1 MDIRCKKC
9 LLREMANEDMYH
21 RIQRTIDAIPPKL
34 RCSKGEY
41 DARLEL
47 CKECEKLIGGMC
59 RVWLLCR
66 SKSCQKKRTLSGN
79 TAPLGWAATLGLI
92 SANFCHNLLPCSRNG
107 GNYNN
112 ERNSDAVW

>member
-1 MDIRCKKC
+1 MDIRCKRC

-47 CKECEKLIGGMC
+47 CKECEKLDWWYVPC
-59 RVWLLCR
+59 VWLLCR
-66 SKSCQKKRTLSGN
+66 SKSCQKKTNIVRER
-79 TAPLGWAATLGLI
+79 TAPFG
-92 SANFCHNLLPCSRNG
+92 
-107 GNYNN
+107 
-112 ERNSDAVW
+112 

>member
-66 SKSCQKKRTLSGN
+66 STSCQKKRTLSGN

>member
-1 MDIRCKKC
+1 MDIRCKRC

-59 RVWLLCR
+59 RVCGCFVEVR
-66 SKSCQKKRTLSGN
+66 AAKKN
-79 TAPLGWAATLGLI
+79 EHCPVGWAATLGLI
-92 SANFCHNLLPCSRNG
+92 SANFLSQLAALQQKR
-107 GNYNN
+107 
-112 ERNSDAVW
+112 RKL

>member
-1 MDIRCKKC
+1 MDIRCKRC

-92 SANFCHNLLPCSRNG
+92 SANFLSQLAALQQKR
-107 GNYNN
+107 
-112 ERNSDAVW
+112 RKL

>member
-59 RVWLLCR
+59 RVCGCFVEVRADRKSTRLNLQSLTNLVCRLLLE
-66 SKSCQKKRTLSGN
+66 KKKKKK
-79 TAPLGWAATLGLI
+79 
-92 SANFCHNLLPCSRNG
+92 
-107 GNYNN
+107 
-112 ERNSDAVW
+112 

>member
-1 MDIRCKKC
+1 MDIRCKRC

-59 RVWLLCR
+59 R
-66 SKSCQKKRTLSGN
+66 S
-79 TAPLGWAATLGLI
+79 
-92 SANFCHNLLPCSRNG
+92 CSRNG

-112 ERNSDAVW
+112 ERNSNAVW

>member
-59 RVWLLCR
+59 RVCGCFVEVR
-66 SKSCQKKRTLSGN
+66 AAKKSEHCPGIPRRWVGCNFRLNIGKFLSQLAALQQKRRKL
-79 TAPLGWAATLGLI
+79 
-92 SANFCHNLLPCSRNG
+92 
-107 GNYNN
+107 
-112 ERNSDAVW
+112 

>member
-1 MDIRCKKC
+1 MDIRCKRC

-34 RCSKGEY
+34 RCSKVEY
-41 DARLEL
+41 DARLAL

-59 RVWLLCR
+59 RVCGCFVEVR
-66 SKSCQKKRTLSGN
+66 AAKKSEHCPGIPRRWDGQ
-79 TAPLGWAATLGLI
+79 I
-92 SANFCHNLLPCSRNG
+92 FCHNLLLSSRNG

-112 ERNSDAVW
+112 ERNSNAVW

>member
-1 MDIRCKKC
+1 MDIRCKRC

-59 RVWLLCR
+59 REYRAVGMGCNFRLNIGKFL
-66 SKSCQKKRTLSGN
+66 SQLAALQQKRRKL
-79 TAPLGWAATLGLI
+79 
-92 SANFCHNLLPCSRNG
+92 
-107 GNYNN
+107 
-112 ERNSDAVW
+112 